1 MADTAEQENELIKCV
16 RKLLNPEDPQA
27 KECKSCACTVKEFF
41 EAIGKT
47 VDKKGSPVTI
57 KVRIPAYQRPYAW
70 DVREVNQLIQ
80 DLETKA
86 STESP
91 YHLGTIILH
100 YDKEGEKT
108 FNVVDGQQR
117 LRTFE
122 MLLKRGEKESEGKIE
137 VCGEGKIT
145 NEVKNLCGDKSASVK
160 SLLECGTIVCLIVQ
174 NIDEAFHL
182 FETQNGR
189 GKPLSVE
196 NLLKAYHYHEMTHG
210 DFSQRPTKERL
221 YELERQWE
229 TEVVEKQEDEL
240 HGGKT
245 SVLSKH
251 LLLARHWSRGAEKPK
266 IGRHLGEARVPYLD
280 EYKGLTLNPESAPL
294 QNPWVLC
301 RMARLL
307 LSDEGGYV
315 LTPKSGLLQTPGDL
329 LHMAGSLL
337 VQTYLAP
344 RKEQVFGDSSNLPLD
359 PFVTICQPIINGDAF
374 FEYVVTFEQMTR
386 CLFKAPLSLSDKDFR
401 AFQVFYRVVKNK
413 KADISKHAR
422 VVYETFLLLTF
433 DRFGLKGV
441 KSLYLDLWLLAYYE
455 RITKY
460 SLRYD
465 SAGKAYGKDVC
476 ILLANEASLS
486 KVASEINKLK
496 QNAVDN
502 ILKSDEKIKNYFRD
516 RWTGVAPITGTDK
529 DADKDKE
536 KKNLKDMNP
545 AFTDLDISNLENC
558 MMNKFSD
565 LLEEAKKVSEANNPD
580 QNQE

>member
-1 MADTAEQENELIKCV
+1 MADDNELMKCV
-16 RKLLNPEDPQA
+16 RKCLTPETR
-27 KECKSCACTVKEFF
+27 ECESCACTVKEFF
-41 EAIGKT
+41 DAIGKT
-47 VDKKGSPVTI
+47 VEGKEVR
-57 KVRIPAYQRPYAW
+57 VRIPAYQRPYAW
-70 DVREVNQLIQ
+70 GVREVNQLIQ

-100 YDKEGEKT
+100 CDKENNQDVT

-122 MLLKRGEKESEGKIE
+122 MLLGMNVQGGVSSKLYVPLEEVGEDKKTKEEKEEEKEKEKQRRVIPKDVESL
-137 VCGEGKIT
+137 C
-145 NEVKNLCGDKSASVK
+145 NEKSDGFKAR
-160 SLLECGTIVCLIVQ
+160 LECGTIVCLIVQ
-174 NIDEAFHL
+174 NIDEAFQL

-210 DFSQRPTKERL
+210 HPSQRPTKERL

-229 TEVVEKQEDEL
+229 TEIVGKQEDEL
-240 HGGKT
+240 HGGNT

-251 LLLARHWSRGAEKPK
+251 LLLARYWARGDEKPK
-266 IGRHLGEARVPYLD
+266 IGRYLEETRVPYLD

-307 LSDEGGYV
+307 LSDDRGHV
-315 LTPKSGLLQTPGDL
+315 LAPKSGLLQSPGNL

-337 VQTYLAP
+337 LQTYLVP
-344 RKEQVFGDSSNLPLD
+344 RRKQVFEDSSNLPLD
-359 PFVTICQPIINGDAF
+359 PFATICQPIINGDAF
-374 FEYVVTFEQMTR
+374 FEYAVTFERMTK
-386 CLFKAPLSLSDKDFR
+386 CLFNVEAPLSSSDKDFR

-413 KADISKHAR
+413 EPNLSKHAR

-433 DRFGLKGV
+433 DRFGLEGV

-455 RITKY
+455 RVTKF

-465 SAGKAYGKDVC
+465 SAGKKFGDKVC
-476 ILLANEASLS
+476 IVLANESSLPKVIS
-486 KVASEINKLK
+486 KINC
-496 QNAVDN
+496 N
-502 ILKSDEKIKNYFRD
+502 
-516 RWTGVAPITGTDK
+516 
-529 DADKDKE
+529 
-536 KKNLKDMNP
+536 KKP
-545 AFTDLDISNLENC
+545 
-558 MMNKFSD
+558 
-565 LLEEAKKVSEANNPD
+565 
-580 QNQE
+580 